1 MHFTNE
7 PALRRSSLFVSPM
20 IGGRSLRFFLCLATL
35 LAWACAI
42 PTRASAQSQL
52 DPTFAPSLNGN
63 VDSLAVLQDGRIM
76 FGGQFTQVNSIALPS
91 VARTSPAGILEMAYN
106 PQLDQISNGSSILRG
121 IKSIGCALD
130 GSAFISGWF
139 NVYEGFTSYQIARQG
154 ANGFIDRYFHAYE
167 NFAVDPN
174 ITQTYYSYTVPYC
187 MPLRNGQPL
196 MWGYFKYEGSLA
208 LAGLARLIG
217 SGFDAG
223 KPDTTFQPLLSNPS
237 NDVYNYSV
245 AEQPDGNIV
254 VAGTFTQAGG
264 LLRNYLARI
273 KPDGTGDAAFNANP
287 NNFVHCVALQADG
300 KMLVAGTFTSI
311 GGQPAINFARLMP
324 DGSADTTFTPG
335 ISGYAASICVRAD
348 GKILVGGSFNIG
360 PSQAYLALL
369 NADGSVATE
378 FGNDTFDNTVSA
390 VAIQGDGSA
399 LVGGYFTSVSGSL
412 RNRLARLTAT
422 TPAVQ
427 TLSMDPDGRFVEW
440 TRTGS
445 TPEVKYVQFEQSSD
459 GVTYATLGMATRTST
474 GWQLAGL
481 HLPSAKTFYIRARG
495 PAPCSYS
502 NTSESL
508 METTASFIRPAPV
521 INTQP
526 VKATAVVGDPGVQFS
541 VTATSAATLSYQW
554 RKNGVNITGATSSS
568 YTIPHLIVTTDAASY
583 TVLVSSTAGN
593 VLSSGAVLT
602 VIVPIHITVPPASQH
617 VGIGK
622 PVTFKV
628 TVTGTA
634 PVYEWRYKE
643 VKISGATAA
652 TYTLSNCQKIIN
664 EGDYT
669 VAVTNYAG
677 TVESDPATLTVIAP
691 PSVSAPPATQ
701 LVHVGQASPA
711 LSATVVS
718 DEPPHFQWLK
728 NGAKI
733 AGATGATYTIGNAQL
748 VDFGKYS
755 VIVTNV
761 GGVATSGTAD
771 VGVVDT
777 LHQQSPAFLPGSA
790 ATLTAAASG
799 NNLTY
804 AWKFKGTYLV
814 ETAGRYINVKS
825 KAVTIKGLVS
835 PDDSGAYTCEVT
847 GPGSDMLETAA
858 LNVAVTTLPPA
869 VDTLTLA
876 PPNGMVGSLYYY
888 KIPVDADVL
897 RTPAKYAVTGLPA
910 GLLLNAVTGEI
921 SGRPL
926 TAKIWPITIKLTN
939 PAGSSA
945 TVSSSIT
952 IQTIPG
958 GAVGSFLALVDRDA
972 GLAANQ
978 GGLVSLTSLATG
990 AYSGKLTL
998 GTAVYPFLGGKL
1010 DIGLD
1015 FTGVAFNHT
1024 NNIVILRKG
1033 LPSLTLSFDVNPATS
1048 LLTGHL
1054 SDGGSVNAAVT
1065 GFRNTWN
1072 ATTAKPDQ
1080 YTGYYTFTLAPPAQ
1094 PPSGPGH
1101 PPGYGY
1107 GSFTVSATG
1116 MLTVSGKQG
1125 DGTAYSTPGFLG
1137 PNGEVL
1143 IYQGLYSATGG
1154 SVAGQVAIT
1163 PGGVA
1168 PGYASSTVAGSPSW
1182 LKGSQTAVA
1191 TAHTYRDGFGPIS
1204 TTAAGTKYT
1213 TVTAGQNLL
1222 GVDTLTNDAAFTF
1235 TGASVET
1242 AVQDPSILVR
1252 ISDKN
1257 VIIPPTVASGN
1268 NPAKLTAT
1276 VSASTGVFSGSFTLV
1291 DDTDP
1296 SPTKVV
1302 YLTRAGSIGGIVV
1315 RDPAGLGVGHGWF
1328 LLPQLPG
1335 SPTTSTTSLNVL
1347 GGTVI
1352 LDKAP

>member
-1 MHFTNE
+1 MQKMKLLLSAITIGIVGLAFGQLGPGDHGTLKTGNSRTGVQVD
-7 PALRRSSLFVSPM
+7 PHNYGPGRLTTANGTTQSSLRWFRPQ
-20 IGGRSLRFFLCLATL
+20 ITATPLGSLRLNEINPLKTIIDNTDAFGVVNN
-35 LAWACAI
+35 
-42 PTRASAQSQL
+42 L
-52 DPTFAPSLNGN
+52 DSSGNNVGPYDPLPNGN
-63 VDSLAVLQDGRIM
+63 VASTGTWIAPLESEEAQYPYVPNIRNNVNLANPVGFTDRNPNPRWPSHLWAATTSSLGGVNQDSRQAINPANLNTFSWIFQPRISTLT
-76 FGGQFTQVNSIALPS
+76 GGVYVVSNDPTPKGYALY
-91 VARTSPAGILEMAYN
+91 VWIPAG
-106 PQLDQISNGSSILRG
+106 
-121 IKSIGCALD
+121 
-130 GSAFISGWF
+130 
-139 NVYEGFTSYQIARQG
+139 
-154 ANGFIDRYFHAYE
+154 
-167 NFAVDPN
+167 
-174 ITQTYYSYTVPYC
+174 
-187 MPLRNGQPL
+187 
-196 MWGYFKYEGSLA
+196 
-208 LAGLARLIG
+208 
-217 SGFDAG
+217 
-223 KPDTTFQPLLSNPS
+223 
-237 NDVYNYSV
+237 
-245 AEQPDGNIV
+245 
-254 VAGTFTQAGG
+254 
-264 LLRNYLARI
+264 
-273 KPDGTGDAAFNANP
+273 
-287 NNFVHCVALQADG
+287 
-300 KMLVAGTFTSI
+300 LV
-311 GGQPAINFARLMP
+311 
-324 DGSADTTFTPG
+324 TP
-335 ISGYAASICVRAD
+335 
-348 GKILVGGSFNIG
+348 
-360 PSQAYLALL
+360 
-369 NADGSVATE
+369 
-378 FGNDTFDNTVSA
+378 
-390 VAIQGDGSA
+390 
-399 LVGGYFTSVSGSL
+399 
-412 RNRLARLTAT
+412 
-422 TPAVQ
+422 
-427 TLSMDPDGRFVEW
+427 
-440 TRTGS
+440 
-445 TPEVKYVQFEQSSD
+445 
-459 GVTYATLGMATRTST
+459 
-474 GWQLAGL
+474 
-481 HLPSAKTFYIRARG
+481 
-495 PAPCSYS
+495 
-502 NTSESL
+502 
-508 METTASFIRPAPV
+508 
-521 INTQP
+521 
-526 VKATAVVGDPGVQFS
+526 
-541 VTATSAATLSYQW
+541 
-554 RKNGVNITGATSSS
+554 
-568 YTIPHLIVTTDAASY
+568 
-583 TVLVSSTAGN
+583 
-593 VLSSGAVLT
+593 
-602 VIVPIHITVPPASQH
+602 
-617 VGIGK
+617 
-622 PVTFKV
+622 
-628 TVTGTA
+628 
-634 PVYEWRYKE
+634 
-643 VKISGATAA
+643 
-652 TYTLSNCQKIIN
+652 
-664 EGDYT
+664 
-669 VAVTNYAG
+669 
-677 TVESDPATLTVIAP
+677 
-691 PSVSAPPATQ
+691 
-701 LVHVGQASPA
+701 
-711 LSATVVS
+711 
-718 DEPPHFQWLK
+718 
-728 NGAKI
+728 
-733 AGATGATYTIGNAQL
+733 
-748 VDFGKYS
+748 
-755 VIVTNV
+755 
-761 GGVATSGTAD
+761 GGVARPLLRYWTYEITYGIGQKYVD
-771 VGVVDT
+771 VVDT
-777 LHQQSPAFLPGSA
+777 V
-790 ATLTAAASG
+790 ASG
-799 NNLTY
+799 AGWVRLGNN
-804 AWKFKGTYLV
+804 
-814 ETAGRYINVKS
+814 
-825 KAVTIKGLVS
+825 
-835 PDDSGAYTCEVT
+835 
-847 GPGSDMLETAA
+847 
-858 LNVAVTTLPPA
+858 
-869 VDTLTLA
+869 
-876 PPNGMVGSLYYY
+876 
-888 KIPVDADVL
+888 
-897 RTPAKYAVTGLPA
+897 GLPTNQLFQYA
-910 GLLLNAVTGEI
+910 GLDGMGN
-921 SGRPL
+921 P
-926 TAKIWPITIKLTN
+926 WPITIKLTN